1 MKRSRKTLFYLVS
14 IMLVLGYLF
23 YQDNSKQYILILR
36 QKMEGVPLF
45 SYLVQT
51 EQCLSETLMQNDYLS
66 NSRECQCDVI
76 VYSYKEEC
84 LKNQHKHI
92 TYVYEPN
99 VTSTWNTGR
108 NQLYKIA
115 RERKESYL
123 YYIFLDGDINL
134 EYNKKFT
141 PESMMSISP
150 MRSFEQFL
158 INRNPGIGV
167 TDYTPHHGRQ
177 FIIEKIQQNCN
188 QNANTKE
195 SNRTAIDSLYLT
207 SAHFDALFNAF
218 HRDIVDHLLPYI
230 IDYDDQ
236 NWFLSQVYLINAVEL
251 KFRGQAIL
259 FTPVIVHNTE
269 HNEYPHNES
278 MPLQIWVKLVEEI
291 VSTMPGRYQDNEW
304 VKKYM
309 EDPVKY
315 SANSQTMCFI
325 LPIQYSFKM
334 YSQFELNWSV

>member
-1 MKRSRKTLFYLVS
+1 
-14 IMLVLGYLF
+14 
-23 YQDNSKQYILILR
+23 
-36 QKMEGVPLF
+36 MEGVPLF

-99 VTSTWNTGR
+99 VTSTWNKGR
-108 NQLYKIA
+108 NVLYKIA
-115 RERKESYL
+115 RDRNVSYL
-123 YYIFLDGDINL
+123 YYIFLDGDIYL

-158 INRNPGIGV
+158 IYRNPGIGV
-167 TDYTPHHGRQ
+167 TDYTPHHGRE
-177 FIIEKIQQNCN
+177 FIIEKVQQNCN
-188 QNANTKE
+188 QNEANTKK
-195 SNRTAIDSLYLT
+195 SNRTSIDSLYLT
-207 SAHFDALFNAF
+207 SVHFDAIFNAF
-218 HRDIVDHLLPYI
+218 HRDIIDHILPYTL
-230 IDYDDQ
+230 DYD
-236 NWFLSQVYLINAVEL
+236 NSSWHMSQRNLVSAVEL

-259 FTPVIVHNTE
+259 FTPVIAINTG
-269 HNEYPHNES
+269 HHEYPRDVSLIPQN
-278 MPLQIWVKLVEEI
+278 WVKLVEEI
-291 VSTMPGRYQDNEW
+291 VFTMPERYQDNEW
-304 VKKYM
+304 VKEHM
-309 EDPVKY
+309 EDPEKY
-315 SANSQTMCFI
+315 TDNSQTMCFI